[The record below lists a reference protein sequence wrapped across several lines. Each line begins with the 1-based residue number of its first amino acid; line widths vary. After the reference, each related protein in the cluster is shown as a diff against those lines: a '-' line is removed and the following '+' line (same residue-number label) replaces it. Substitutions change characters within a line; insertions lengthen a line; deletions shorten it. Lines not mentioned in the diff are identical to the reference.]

1 VSRVLNNTF
10 LDVFRSQMIA
20 VVPSVPQTR
29 PIRLGLC
36 AQALPFAGLYT
47 GDTVIRNSP
56 LRSIAA
62 RPESKFEL
70 VTTRPFSVKAE
81 SWSTNIKARDI
92 KQQTEQSINQHH
104 QPTNGLDREIAE
116 RLHPFAWLI
125 L

>member
-1 VSRVLNNTF
+1 
-10 LDVFRSQMIA
+10 MIA

-36 AQALPFAGLYT
+36 ARALPFAGLYT

-81 SWSTNIKARDI
+81 SSSTNIKARDI
-92 KQQTEQSINQHH
+92 KQQTGTIG
-104 QPTNGLDREIAE
+104 QPTPPAYDERDREIAE
-116 RLHPFAWLI
+116 RLHRFARLI